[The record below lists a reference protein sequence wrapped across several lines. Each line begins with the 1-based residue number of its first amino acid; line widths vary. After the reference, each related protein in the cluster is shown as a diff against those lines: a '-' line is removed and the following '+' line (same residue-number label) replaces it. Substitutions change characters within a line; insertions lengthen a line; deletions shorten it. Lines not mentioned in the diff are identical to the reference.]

1 LFFPAIAILTIVL
14 LLELWPILAGLLF
27 VMFVARL
34 FIIKIALNRLN
45 ESKIFIPSLLYDLVV
60 PYFKLF
66 YRWYF
71 NNSRQKHK
79 WKVKV

>member
-1 LFFPAIAILTIVL
+1 MNV
-14 LLELWPILAGLLF
+14 
-27 VMFVARL
+27 
-34 FIIKIALNRLN
+34 KYALNRLN
-45 ESKIFIPSLLYDLVV
+45 ERKIFIPSLVYDLIV

-71 NNSRQKHK
+71 NNRSQKQK

>member
-1 LFFPAIAILTIVL
+1 MTILTIVL
-14 LLELWPILAGLLF
+14 LFDIWPILAGLLF
-27 VMFVARL
+27 IMFTARL

-45 ESKIFIPSLLYDLVV
+45 ESKIFIPSLVYDLVV

-71 NNSRQKHK
+71 NNSRQKQK

>member
-1 LFFPAIAILTIVL
+1 FILLFD
-14 LLELWPILAGLLF
+14 LWPVIAGLLLIIF
-27 VMFVARL
+27 IARL
-34 FIIKIALNRLN
+34 FIIKITQNRLK
-45 ESKIFIPSLLYDLVV
+45 ERKIFISSLFYDLII

-71 NNSRQKHK
+71 NNRRQKQK

>member
-1 LFFPAIAILTIVL
+1 MVL
-14 LLELWPILAGLLF
+14 LIELWPLMAGLLF
-27 VMFVARL
+27 IMFTARL
-34 FIIKIALNRLN
+34 VIIKIALNRLN
-45 ESKIFIPSLLYDLVV
+45 ERKIFIPSLVYDLIV

-71 NNSRQKHK
+71 NNRSQKQK